1 MGANGD
7 SRGEKASTKKKTSS
21 SKKEKEIAKSHAA
34 NEAANNFFQVYSD
47 RYSPNAP
54 SADSNAQNRND
65 VSALLPRSPLTAHR
79 PQLAMPEAVAVQA
92 NSASQSSSSPPSI
105 TPLTSVGLKYSPFN
119 PNPLSDGNMS
129 MLDLLGNSS
138 FDESLSSPDSPEH
151 SPLNSSFDSPPST
164 VGSLLSQSFAILDEQ
179 NSLSHH
185 TSPSSMSDTSADQDQ
200 DVDVVEF
207 CQAPQCPNCSLL
219 EEKVRKLEKKLE
231 SFSK

>member
-1 MGANGD
+1 MLITCLIIRKHRAEN
-7 SRGEKASTKKKTSS
+7 
-21 SKKEKEIAKSHAA
+21 AKCFAFLYRCRTAA
-34 NEAANNFFQVYSD
+34 NAPQTFPEFLKTICSDFAAPIVKFGRAAKTLSTAVTWLQRAVFAAKICD
-47 RYSPNAP
+47 LFKRFLKPFC
-54 SADSNAQNRND
+54 SAA
-65 VSALLPRSPLTAHR
+65 TAAR
-79 PQLAMPEAVAVQA
+79 FVRE
-92 NSASQSSSSPPSI
+92 SSSSPPSI

-185 TSPSSMSDTSADQDQ
+185 ISPSSMSDTSADQD
-200 DVDVVEF
+200 VDVVEF
-207 CQAPQCPNCSLL
+207 CQATQCPNCSLL
-219 EEKVRKLEKKLE
+219 EEKVRKLEKKTRE
-231 SFSK
+231 FQ